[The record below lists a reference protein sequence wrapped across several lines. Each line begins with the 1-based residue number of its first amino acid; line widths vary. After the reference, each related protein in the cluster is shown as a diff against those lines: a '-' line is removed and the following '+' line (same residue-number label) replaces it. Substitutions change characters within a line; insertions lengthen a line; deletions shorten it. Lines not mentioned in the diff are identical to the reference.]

1 MGKSVWGSKGDF
13 SVLLKFC
20 LYNHM
25 KCQFSCVLSE
35 RGVQMTWHVLLWLLF
50 VLLVLYSL
58 AILILIIRKKVS
70 YCITLDTCI

>member
-13 SVLLKFC
+13 SVLLRFC
-20 LYNHM
+20 LDNHM
-25 KCQFSCVLSE
+25 KTKCQFSCVLSE
-35 RGVQMTWHVLLWLLF
+35 RGVQMAWQVLLF
-50 VLLVLYSL
+50 VLLALYSL